1 LSAAPRPRRL
11 LRAGVVGLAAAV
23 FLWWLLD
30 VGGDESPVDKSS
42 PLAVIPSAAFVGSAR
57 CAECHA
63 AEHAAWQG
71 SQHARAMQHATAATV
86 LGDFADTRFSYAGV
100 TSRFFRRDDRF
111 FVRTDGPDG
120 ELADFEIK
128 YTFGVEPLQQYL
140 IELPRGR
147 LQALSIAWDTRP
159 RSAGG
164 QRWFHLYPEDLDP
177 AARIDH
183 RDALHWT
190 KPAQNWNFMCADCHS
205 TDVRKGYEATSD
217 TFDTTWSD
225 LAVGCEACHGPG
237 SGHVAAP
244 ARPYQRI
251 VEGRA
256 AAEMAACAAC
266 HSRRAQFAEGA
277 RAGDPLM
284 DHYLPA
290 VLAEEMY
297 HPDGQQQG
305 EVFIWGSYI
314 QSRKHAAGVTCGAC
328 HEPHTQKL
336 RLPGNAVCTQC
347 HTATTFDAPAH
358 HRHAPGSA
366 ATECVSCHMRENTYM
381 VIDPRR
387 DHGFHVPRPDL
398 SAKLG
403 TPNACADCHADRD
416 ASWAAAALARW
427 HGSAAGE
434 RPHFAE
440 ALAAGRLGTAGAVG
454 QLRAVIEDKTQP
466 PLVRASALDLLA
478 RYPGDLVAE
487 TIRRS
492 LSDADPQVRYQALR
506 GLPPGPPGQLAR
518 LLSPSLEDAARANR
532 HEAARRLTQARVDL
546 PAAGAA
552 PAAAKLTAELADLE
566 RSLRHDLSRGEAW
579 VNLANVQADRGD
591 LVAAEASLRSA
602 IRLESSF
609 IPTWANLADLLRSA
623 GRETEVESLLREAL
637 AQNKGAPALHES
649 LGLSLVRQGRKA
661 AALREFAA
669 AYGAAPEMPRF
680 RYVYALALHDAGRG
694 AEARRLLA
702 QGLALRFDRDLTLA
716 LAAFA
721 REAGDS
727 DASAKVLAQ
736 WRAVNPGDPAL
747 LGVAE

>member
-1 LSAAPRPRRL
+1 MPLSYPNKFAWFIAVL
-11 LRAGVVGLAAAV
+11 AIVGLALV
-23 FLWWLLD
+23 
-30 VGGDESPVDKSS
+30 VGRLFSVNSTEAISKATISKAESPQF
-42 PLAVIPSAAFVGSAR
+42 LGSAR

-63 AEHAAWQG
+63 AEHAAWQD

-86 LGDFADTRFSYAGV
+86 LGDFADTRFSYGGV
-100 TSRFFRRDDRF
+100 TSRFFRRDARF

-120 ELADFEIK
+120 QLADFEIK

-164 QRWFHLYPEDLDP
+164 QRWFHLYPEDPDP
-177 AARIDH
+177 AERIDH

-190 KPAQNWNFMCADCHS
+190 KSAQNWNFMCADCHS
-205 TDVRKGYEATSD
+205 TNVRKGYEATSD
-217 TFDTTWSD
+217 TFNTTWSD

-244 ARPYQRI
+244 ALPYQRI
-251 VEGRA
+251 VEGHV

-266 HSRRAQFAEGA
+266 HSRRAQYAEGA
-277 RAGDPLM
+277 LAGDPLM

-290 VLAEEMY
+290 VLAEELY

-305 EVFIWGSYI
+305 EVFVWGSYI

-336 RLPGNAVCTQC
+336 RVPGNAVCTQC
-347 HTATTFDAPAH
+347 HTAATFDVPEH

-366 ATECVSCHMRENTYM
+366 AAECVSCHMRENTYM

-416 ASWAAAALARW
+416 TRWAAAALARW
-427 HGSAAGE
+427 HGSAGGE

-440 ALAAGRLGTAGAVG
+440 ALAAGRRGTAGAVS
-454 QLRAVIEDKTQP
+454 QLRAVIDDRTQP
-466 PLVRASALDLLA
+466 PMVRASALDLLA
-478 RYPGDLVAE
+478 RYPGDLAAD

-492 LSDADPQVRYQALR
+492 LSDPDPQVRYQALR
-506 GLPPGPPGQLAR
+506 GLPPAPPAQLAR
-518 LLSPSLEDAARANR
+518 WLSPSLEDAARANR
-532 HEAARRLTQARVDL
+532 HEAARQLAQARVDL
-546 PAAGAA
+546 PAS
-552 PAAAKLTAELADLE
+552 AAAKLSAELADLE
-566 RSLRHDLSRGEAW
+566 RTLRHDLSRGEAW
-579 VNLANVQADRGD
+579 ANLANLQADRGD
-591 LVAAEASLRSA
+591 LAAAEASLRSA

-609 IPTWANLADLLRSA
+609 IPAWANLADLLRSA

-637 AQNKGAPALHES
+637 ARNPGAPALHES

-669 AYGAAPEMPRF
+669 AHAAAPEIPRF
-680 RYVYALALHDAGRG
+680 RYVYALALQDAGRAG
-694 AEARRLLA
+694 EARRLLA
-702 QGLALRFDRDLTLA
+702 QGLELRFDRDLALA

-721 REAGDS
+721 REAGEFDTS
-727 DASAKVLAQ
+727 DKILAQ

-747 LGVAE
+747 RNVAE

>member
-1 LSAAPRPRRL
+1 
-11 LRAGVVGLAAAV
+11 
-23 FLWWLLD
+23 
-30 VGGDESPVDKSS
+30 
-42 PLAVIPSAAFVGSAR
+42 
-57 CAECHA
+57 
-63 AEHAAWQG
+63 
-71 SQHARAMQHATAATV
+71 
-86 LGDFADTRFSYAGV
+86 
-100 TSRFFRRDDRF
+100 
-111 FVRTDGPDG
+111 
-120 ELADFEIK
+120 
-128 YTFGVEPLQQYL
+128 
-140 IELPRGR
+140 
-147 LQALSIAWDTRP
+147 
-159 RSAGG
+159 
-164 QRWFHLYPEDLDP
+164 
-177 AARIDH
+177 
-183 RDALHWT
+183 
-190 KPAQNWNFMCADCHS
+190 
-205 TDVRKGYEATSD
+205 
-217 TFDTTWSD
+217 
-225 LAVGCEACHGPG
+225 
-237 SGHVAAP
+237 
-244 ARPYQRI
+244 
-251 VEGRA
+251 
-256 AAEMAACAAC
+256 
-266 HSRRAQFAEGA
+266 
-277 RAGDPLM
+277 
-284 DHYLPA
+284 
-290 VLAEEMY
+290 
-297 HPDGQQQG
+297 
-305 EVFIWGSYI
+305 
-314 QSRKHAAGVTCGAC
+314 
-328 HEPHTQKL
+328 
-336 RLPGNAVCTQC
+336 
-347 HTATTFDAPAH
+347 
-358 HRHAPGSA
+358 
-366 ATECVSCHMRENTYM
+366 
-381 VIDPRR
+381 
-387 DHGFHVPRPDL
+387 VPRPDL

-416 ASWAAAALARW
+416 ASWAAAALAHW

-466 PLVRASALDLLA
+466 PVARASALDLLA
-478 RYPGDLVAE
+478 RYPGDLAAE

-492 LSDADPQVRYQALR
+492 LSDADPLVRYQALR
-506 GLPPGPPGQLAR
+506 GLPPGPPAQLAR

-702 QGLALRFDRDLTLA
+702 QGLALRFDRDLALA